1 MLKKLSIR
9 NFAVIDTLD
18 LEPGPGLNIF
28 TGETGAGKSI
38 IISALGFLLG
48 ERSGSDILR
57 PGAASAEVEGEFLA
71 ENLPPKLAER
81 WSVKAGAVRIKRQ
94 ADPKGRTRAAV
105 NGAPA
110 ALAQLSELGGYL
122 VDFHGQ
128 NEHQSLLKPETQ
140 RGLLDRYGRLEK
152 EAKAVEE
159 AWAAARALEDAL
171 SAVSMSEDERAR
183 LLDLYRFQLAEIESA
198 NLKEGE
204 EEELETLW
212 PRLKNSEKLFNLSG
226 DAHALVD
233 DAAGG
238 AEKALEKL
246 KALAAI
252 DPTADA
258 LAARLASAA
267 IELRDL
273 SGELRSYGKGVH
285 SDPGEVDRVLSRLE
299 KFKTL
304 KKKYGADIPA
314 VLAKGAELRSK
325 LGGLEDLTLDRSEL
339 EKKLA
344 AARAGLE
351 KLASSLHDKRVS
363 AAAKLSAEIL
373 REAGGLGFK
382 QVRFSVDAAYDEAA
396 ITSSGGDSVEYLFT
410 ANPGYPLRPLRYT
423 ASGGEM
429 ARIMLALKTAL
440 SRADQ
445 IGAQVFDEVDAGV
458 GAVTGRL
465 VGEKLARLAAD
476 KQIFCIT
483 HLPQVAAFGSAHY
496 FVEKDVKAGV
506 AAASVRLLGA
516 DAREREI
523 ARMLGGKRQS
533 TDLGLKHAR
542 ELLSEARKQP
552 HAHARP

>member
-9 NFAVIDTLD
+9 NFAVIDSLD
-18 LEPGPGLNIF
+18 LEPGAGLNVF

-57 PGAASAEVEGEFLA
+57 PGAASAEVEGEFEA
-71 ENLPPKLAER
+71 DNLPAGAAER
-81 WSVKAGAVRIKRQ
+81 WGIKGNTFKVRRQ

-110 ALAQLSELGGYL
+110 TLAQLSELGGYL

-140 RGLLDRYGRLEK
+140 RDLLDRYGRLEK
-152 EAKAVEE
+152 EVKAVGE
-159 AWAAARALEDAL
+159 AWAAAKSLEEALN
-171 SAVSMSEDERAR
+171 AVSMSEDERAR
-183 LLDLYRFQLAEIESA
+183 LLDLYKFQLNEIESA

-204 EEELETLW
+204 EEELEALW
-212 PRLKNSEKLFNLSG
+212 PRLKNSEKLSTISG
-226 DAHALVD
+226 EAHAGLD
-233 DAAGG
+233 DAAGA
-238 AEKALEKL
+238 AEKALERL

-252 DPTADA
+252 DATADP
-258 LAARLASAA
+258 LAARMNSAV

-273 SGELRSYGKGVH
+273 CGELRSYGKAVH
-285 SDPGEVDRVLSRLE
+285 SDPAEVDRVLSRLE
-299 KFKTL
+299 KFKSL

-314 VLAKGAELRSK
+314 VLARAEELRTKVGS
-325 LGGLEDLTLDRSEL
+325 LDDMSLDRSEI

-344 AARAGLE
+344 AARSKLE
-351 KLASSLHDKRVS
+351 KLASALHDKRE
-363 AAAKLSAEIL
+363 AAAKKLSAEIIK
-373 REAGGLGFK
+373 EAEGLGFK
-382 QVRFSVDAAYDEAA
+382 TVRFSVDCAYDEAA
-396 ITSSGGDSVEYLFT
+396 LASSGGDSVEYLFT

-429 ARIMLALKTAL
+429 ARIMLALKTVL
-440 SRADQ
+440 SRADR

-465 VGEKLARLAAD
+465 VGEKLAKLSRD

-483 HLPQVAAFGSAHY
+483 HLPQVAAFGGRHY

-506 AAASVRLLGA
+506 AAASVRELDPA
-516 DAREREI
+516 AREREI
-523 ARMLGGKRQS
+523 ARMLGGKKQS

-542 ELLSEARKQP
+542 ELLAESRK
-552 HAHARP
+552 

>member
-9 NFAVIDTLD
+9 NFAVIDALD

-48 ERSGSDILR
+48 ERSGADILR

-71 ENLPPKLAER
+71 DNLPPALAER
-81 WSVKAGAVRIKRQ
+81 WAVKGKTLKVRRQ
-94 ADPKGRTRAAV
+94 ADPKGRTRASI

-140 RGLLDRYGRLEK
+140 RDLLDRYGRLEK
-152 EAKAVEE
+152 ETKAVAE
-159 AWAAARALEDAL
+159 AWAAARALEESL
-171 SAVSMSEDERAR
+171 NAVSMSEDERAR
-183 LLDLYRFQLAEIESA
+183 LLDLYKFQLSEIEA
-198 NLKEGE
+198 AHLKPGE
-204 EEELETLW
+204 EEELEALW
-212 PRLKNSEKLFNLSG
+212 PRLKNSEKLFTLSG
-226 DAHALVD
+226 EAHGLAD
-233 DAAGG
+233 DASGA
-238 AEKALEKL
+238 AEKALERL

-252 DPTADA
+252 DPTAEP
-258 LAARLASAA
+258 LVTRMNSAA

-273 SGELRSYGKGVH
+273 TGELRAYGKGVH
-285 SDPGEVDRVLSRLE
+285 SDPGEVDRVLGRLE

-304 KKKYGADIPA
+304 KKKYGVDIPA
-314 VLAKGAELRSK
+314 VLARGEELRAK
-325 LGGLEDLTLDRSEL
+325 ADALDGLTLDRSEL
-339 EKKLA
+339 EQKLA
-344 AARAGLE
+344 AARAKLE
-351 KLASSLHDKRVS
+351 KLALALHDKRE
-363 AAAKLSAEIL
+363 AAAKKLSAEIL
-373 REAGGLGFK
+373 KEAQGLGFK
-382 QVRFSVDAAYDEAA
+382 EVRFAVDAAYDENA
-396 ITSSGGDSVEYLFT
+396 IASFGGDSVEYLFT

-440 SRADQ
+440 SRADR

-483 HLPQVAAFGSAHY
+483 HLPQVAAFGSAHF

-506 AAASVRLLGA
+506 AAAAVRRL
-516 DAREREI
+516 DEPARELEI
-523 ARMLGGKRQS
+523 ARMLGGKKQS

-542 ELLSEARKQP
+542 ELLAESRK
-552 HAHARP
+552 

>member
-1 MLKKLSIR
+1 MLKKLSIK
-9 NFAVIDTLD
+9 NFAVIDALD
-18 LEPGPGLNIF
+18 LEPAAGLNIF

-71 ENLPPKLAER
+71 ENLPAGLTER
-81 WSVKAGAVRIKRQ
+81 WGIKGGAVSIRRQ
-94 ADPKGRTRAAV
+94 ADPKGRTRAAI
-105 NGAPA
+105 NGAA
-110 ALAQLSELGGYL
+110 ATLAQLSEIGGFL

-140 RGLLDRYGRLEK
+140 RDLLDRYGKLEK
-152 EAKAVEE
+152 EVKAVEA
-159 AWAAARALEDAL
+159 AWGAARALEESL
-171 SAVSMSEDERAR
+171 NAVSMSEDERGR
-183 LLDLYRFQLAEIESA
+183 LLDLYRFQLNEIESA

-204 EEELETLW
+204 EEELEALW
-212 PRLKNSEKLFNLSG
+212 PRLKNSEKLFTLSG
-226 DAHALVD
+226 EAHGLVD

-238 AEKALEKL
+238 AEKAVEKL
-246 KALAAI
+246 RALAAI
-252 DPTADA
+252 DPTADP
-258 LAARLASAA
+258 LSARLASAA

-285 SDPGEVDRVLSRLE
+285 SNPSEVDRCLSRLE
-299 KFKTL
+299 KFKSL

-314 VLAKGAELRSK
+314 VLARAAELRVKVNS
-325 LGGLEDLTLDRSEL
+325 LDDLTLDRSEL

-344 AARAGLE
+344 SARGELG
-351 KLASSLHDKRVS
+351 KLALALHGKR
-363 AAAKLSAEIL
+363 AAAAKKLSAEIL
-373 REAGGLGFK
+373 KEAEGLGFK
-382 QVRFSVDAAYDEAA
+382 EVRFTVDAAYDEEA
-396 ITSSGGDSVEYLFT
+396 IASSGGDSVEYLFT

-440 SRADQ
+440 SRADR

-483 HLPQVAAFGSAHY
+483 HLPQVAAFGGAHF
-496 FVEKDVKAGV
+496 FVEKAVKSGV
-506 AAASVRLLGA
+506 SAASVSRLDPA
-516 DAREREI
+516 AREREI
-523 ARMLGGKRQS
+523 ARMLGGKKQS

-542 ELLSEARKQP
+542 ELLAESGK
-552 HAHARP
+552 

>member
-1 MLKKLSIR
+1 VLKKLSIR
-9 NFAVIDTLD
+9 NFAVIDALD

-48 ERSGSDILR
+48 ERSGADILR
-57 PGAASAEVEGEFLA
+57 PGAASAEVEGEFSA
-71 ENLPPKLAER
+71 DNLPPALAER
-81 WSVKAGAVRIKRQ
+81 WAVKGKTLKVRRQ
-94 ADPKGRTRAAV
+94 ADPKGRTRASI

-140 RGLLDRYGRLEK
+140 RDLLDRYGRLEK
-152 EAKAVEE
+152 EAKAVAE
-159 AWAAARALEDAL
+159 AWAAARALEESL
-171 SAVSMSEDERAR
+171 NAVSMSEEERAR
-183 LLDLYRFQLAEIESA
+183 LLDLYKFQLAEIEA
-198 NLKEGE
+198 AHLKPGEEGE
-204 EEELETLW
+204 LEALW
-212 PRLKNSEKLFNLSG
+212 PRLKNSEKLFTLSG
-226 DAHALVD
+226 EAHGLAD

-238 AEKALEKL
+238 AEKALERL
-246 KALAAI
+246 KSLAAI
-252 DPTADA
+252 DPQADPLTA
-258 LAARLASAA
+258 RMASAA

-273 SGELRSYGKGVH
+273 SGELRAYGKGVH
-285 SDPGEVDRVLSRLE
+285 SDPGEVDRVLGRLE

-304 KKKYGADIPA
+304 KKKYGVDIPA
-314 VLAKGAELRSK
+314 VLARAEELRAK
-325 LGGLEDLTLDRSEL
+325 ADALDGLTLDRSEL
-339 EKKLA
+339 EQKLA
-344 AARAGLE
+344 AARAKLE
-351 KLASSLHDKRVS
+351 RLALALHDKRE
-363 AAAKLSAEIL
+363 AAAKKLSAEIL
-373 REAGGLGFK
+373 KEAQGLGFK
-382 QVRFSVDAAYDEAA
+382 EVRFAVDAAYDENA
-396 ITSSGGDSVEYLFT
+396 ISSFGGDSVEYLFT

-440 SRADQ
+440 SRADR

-483 HLPQVAAFGSAHY
+483 HLPQVAAFGSAHF

-506 AAASVRLLGA
+506 AAAAVRRL
-516 DAREREI
+516 DEPARELEI
-523 ARMLGGKRQS
+523 ARMLGGKKQS

-542 ELLSEARKQP
+542 ELLAESRK
-552 HAHARP
+552 

>member
-9 NFAVIDTLD
+9 NFAVIESLD

-57 PGAASAEVEGEFLA
+57 PGAAAAEVEGEFRA
-71 ENLPPKLAER
+71 ENLPPGLLER
-81 WSVKAGAVRIKRQ
+81 WGLKDGAFTIRRQ
-94 ADPKGRTRAAV
+94 ADPRGRTRAAI
-105 NGAPA
+105 NGAA
-110 ALAQLSELGGYL
+110 ATLAQLSEIGSFL

-140 RGLLDRYGRLEK
+140 RDLLDRYGKLEK

-159 AWAAARALEDAL
+159 AWSAARALEESL
-171 SAVSMSEDERAR
+171 NAVSMSEDERGR
-183 LLDLYRFQLAEIESA
+183 LLDLYRFQLAEIEAA

-204 EEELETLW
+204 EEELEALW
-212 PRLKNSEKLFNLSG
+212 PRLKNSEKLFSLSG
-226 DAHALVD
+226 DAHGFLD
-233 DAAGG
+233 DAAGNS
-238 AEKALEKL
+238 EKALEKL
-246 KALAAI
+246 KALSAI
-252 DPTADA
+252 DPTAEP
-258 LAARLASAA
+258 LTARLAAAA

-273 SGELRSYGKGVH
+273 SGELRAYGKGVH
-285 SDPGEVDRVLSRLE
+285 SNPGEVDRCLSRLE
-299 KFKTL
+299 KFKSL

-314 VLAKGAELRSK
+314 VLAKAEELRKK
-325 LGGLEDLTLDRSEL
+325 LNGLEDLTLDRSEL

-344 AARAGLE
+344 AARGKLE
-351 KLASSLHDKRVS
+351 KLALALHDRRL
-363 AAAKLSAEIL
+363 AAAKKLSAEIL
-373 REAGGLGFK
+373 KEAEGLGFK
-382 QVRFSVDAAYDEAA
+382 EVRFSVDAAYDEAA
-396 ITSSGGDSVEYLFT
+396 IASSGGDSVEYLFT

-440 SRADQ
+440 SRADR

-458 GAVTGRL
+458 GSVTGRL
-465 VGEKLARLAAD
+465 VGEKLARLAAQ

-483 HLPQVAAFGSAHY
+483 HLPQVAAFGTAHY

-506 AAASVRLLGA
+506 AAASVRLLDA
-516 DAREREI
+516 PAREKEI
-523 ARMLGGKRQS
+523 ARMLGGKKQS

-542 ELLSEARKQP
+542 ELLAEAGK
-552 HAHARP
+552 

>member
-9 NFAVIDTLD
+9 NFAVIEALE
-18 LEPGPGLNIF
+18 LEPAPGLNIF

-57 PGAASAEVEGEFLA
+57 PGAASAEVEGDFLA
-71 ENLPPKLAER
+71 GNLPAGLSGR
-81 WSVKAGAVRIKRQ
+81 WAVKNGAVTIRRQ
-94 ADPKGRTRAAV
+94 ADPKGRTKASI
-105 NGAPA
+105 NGASA
-110 ALAQLSELGGYL
+110 TLAQLSEIGGFL

-140 RGLLDRYGRLEK
+140 RDLLDRYGKLEK
-152 EAKAVEE
+152 EVSSVFE
-159 AWAAARALEDAL
+159 AWQAAHSLEESL
-171 SAVSMSEDERAR
+171 NAVSMSEDERAR
-183 LLDLYRFQLAEIESA
+183 LLDLYRFQLNEIEAA

-204 EEELETLW
+204 EEELEALW
-212 PRLKNSEKLFNLSG
+212 PRLKNSEKLFTLSG
-226 DAHALVD
+226 EAHSLVE

-238 AEKALEKL
+238 AEKAVEKL

-252 DPTADA
+252 DPTAEP
-258 LAARLASAA
+258 LSARLASAA
-267 IELRDL
+267 LELRDL

-285 SDPGEVDRVLSRLE
+285 SNPAEVDRCLSRLE

-314 VLAKGAELRSK
+314 VLSKAAELRAKVNS
-325 LGGLEDLTLDRSEL
+325 LDDLTLDRSEL

-344 AARAGLE
+344 AARARLE
-351 KLASSLHDKRVS
+351 KVALALHEKRLD
-363 AAAKLSAEIL
+363 AAKKLSAEIL
-373 REAGGLGFK
+373 KEAQGLGFK
-382 QVRFSVDAAYDEAA
+382 EVRFSVDAAYDEGT

-440 SRADQ
+440 SRADH

-465 VGEKLARLAAD
+465 VGEKLARLASD

-483 HLPQVAAFGSAHY
+483 HLPQVAAFGGAHF
-496 FVEKDVKAGV
+496 FVEKAVKNGV
-506 AAASVRLLGA
+506 SAAAVNLL
-516 DAREREI
+516 DPSAREREI
-523 ARMLGGKRQS
+523 ARMLGGKKQS
-533 TDLGLKHAR
+533 SELGLKHAK
-542 ELLSEARKQP
+542 ELLQESQK
-552 HAHARP
+552 

>member
-9 NFAVIDTLD
+9 NFAVIEALE

-57 PGAASAEVEGEFLA
+57 PGAAAAEVEGAFLA
-71 ENLPPKLAER
+71 DNLPLPLAER
-81 WSVKAGAVRIKRQ
+81 WAVKAGGVTIRRQ
-94 ADPKGRTRAAV
+94 ADAKGRTKAAI
-105 NGAPA
+105 NGAA
-110 ALAQLSELGGYL
+110 ATLAQLSEIGGFL

-140 RGLLDRYGRLEK
+140 RDLLDRYGKLEK
-152 EAKAVEE
+152 ECRAVSESWQE
-159 AWAAARALEDAL
+159 TRALEERL
-171 SAVSMSEDERAR
+171 NAVSMSEDERAR
-183 LLDLYRFQLAEIESA
+183 LLDLYRFQLSEIESA

-204 EEELETLW
+204 EEELEALW
-212 PRLKNSEKLFNLSG
+212 PRLKNSEKLFSLSG
-226 DAHALVD
+226 ETHALVD
-233 DAAGG
+233 GAAGN
-238 AEKALEKL
+238 AEKGVEKL

-252 DPTADA
+252 DPSAEP

-273 SGELRSYGKGVH
+273 SGEMRAYGKGVH
-285 SDPGEVDRVLSRLE
+285 SNPGEIDRCLSRLD
-299 KFKTL
+299 KFKSL

-314 VLAKGAELRSK
+314 VLAKAEELRSK
-325 LGGLEDLTLDRSEL
+325 LNGLEDLTLDRSEL

-344 AARAGLE
+344 AARGKLE
-351 KLASSLHDKRVS
+351 KLALALHEKRE
-363 AAAKLSAEIL
+363 AAAKKLSAEIL
-373 REAGGLGFK
+373 KEAQGLGFK
-382 QVRFSVDAAYDEAA
+382 EVRFSVDAAYDEAA
-396 ITSSGGDSVEYLFT
+396 IASCGGDSVEYLFT

-440 SRADQ
+440 SRADR

-465 VGEKLARLAAD
+465 VGEKLARLASD

-483 HLPQVAAFGSAHY
+483 HLPQVAAFGAAHY
-496 FVEKDVKAGV
+496 FVEKAVKNGV
-506 AAASVRLLGA
+506 SAAAVSLL
-516 DAREREI
+516 DPSAREREI
-523 ARMLGGKRQS
+523 ARMLGGKKQS
-533 TDLGLKHAR
+533 TDLGLRHAK
-542 ELLSEARKQP
+542 ELLAESGK
-552 HAHARP
+552 

>member
-9 NFAVIDTLD
+9 NFAVIEALD

-48 ERSGSDILR
+48 ERSGADILR
-57 PGAASAEVEGEFLA
+57 PGAASAEVEGEFSA
-71 ENLPPKLAER
+71 DNLPPALAER
-81 WSVKAGAVRIKRQ
+81 WAVKGKTLKVRRQ
-94 ADPKGRTRAAV
+94 ADPKGRTRASI

-140 RGLLDRYGRLEK
+140 RDLLDRYGRLEK
-152 EAKAVEE
+152 EAKTVAE
-159 AWAAARALEDAL
+159 AWAAARALEESL
-171 SAVSMSEDERAR
+171 NAVSMSEDERAR
-183 LLDLYRFQLAEIESA
+183 LLDLYKFQLAEIEA
-198 NLKEGE
+198 AGLKPGE
-204 EEELETLW
+204 EEELEALW
-212 PRLKNSEKLFNLSG
+212 PRLKNSEKLFTLSG
-226 DAHALVD
+226 EAHGLVD

-238 AEKALEKL
+238 AEKALERL
-246 KALAAI
+246 KSLAGI
-252 DPTADA
+252 DPQADPLTA
-258 LAARLASAA
+258 RMASAA

-285 SDPGEVDRVLSRLE
+285 CEPGEVDRVLGRLE

-304 KKKYGADIPA
+304 KKKYGVDIPA
-314 VLAKGAELRSK
+314 VLARADELRAK
-325 LGGLEDLTLDRSEL
+325 ADALDGLTLDRSEL
-339 EKKLA
+339 EQKLA
-344 AARAGLE
+344 AARAKLE
-351 KLASSLHDKRVS
+351 KLALALHERRE
-363 AAAKLSAEIL
+363 AAAKKLSAEIL
-373 REAGGLGFK
+373 KEAQGLGFK
-382 QVRFSVDAAYDEAA
+382 EVRFAVDAAYDENA
-396 ITSSGGDSVEYLFT
+396 IASFGGDSVEYLFT

-440 SRADQ
+440 SRADR

-483 HLPQVAAFGSAHY
+483 HLPQVAAFGSAHF
-496 FVEKDVKAGV
+496 FVEKDVRAGV
-506 AAASVRLLGA
+506 AAAAVRRL
-516 DAREREI
+516 DEPARELEI
-523 ARMLGGKRQS
+523 ARMLGGKKQS

-542 ELLSEARKQP
+542 ELLAESRK
-552 HAHARP
+552 

>member
-1 MLKKLSIR
+1 MLKKLSIK
-9 NFAVIDTLD
+9 NFAVIDALD

-48 ERSGSDILR
+48 ERSGADILR

-71 ENLPPKLAER
+71 DNLPPALAER
-81 WSVKAGAVRIKRQ
+81 WAVKSKTLKVRRQ
-94 ADPKGRTRAAV
+94 ADPKGRTRASI

-110 ALAQLSELGGYL
+110 ALAQLSEIGGYL

-140 RGLLDRYGRLEK
+140 RDLLDRYGRLEK
-152 EAKAVEE
+152 EVRAVAE
-159 AWAAARALEDAL
+159 AWAAARALEESL
-171 SAVSMSEDERAR
+171 NAVSMSEDERAR
-183 LLDLYRFQLAEIESA
+183 LLDLYKFQLSEIEA
-198 NLKEGE
+198 AGLKPGE
-204 EEELETLW
+204 EEELEALW
-212 PRLKNSEKLFNLSG
+212 PRLKNSEKLFTLSG
-226 DAHALVD
+226 EAHALAD
-233 DAAGG
+233 DASGA
-238 AEKALEKL
+238 AEKALERL

-252 DPTADA
+252 DPTAEP
-258 LAARLASAA
+258 LVTRMNSAA

-273 SGELRSYGKGVH
+273 TGELRAK
-285 SDPGEVDRVLSRLE
+285 
-299 KFKTL
+299 
-304 KKKYGADIPA
+304 ADA
-314 VLAKGAELRSK
+314 LDG
-325 LGGLEDLTLDRSEL
+325 LTLDRSEL
-339 EKKLA
+339 EQKLA
-344 AARAGLE
+344 AARAKLE
-351 KLASSLHDKRVS
+351 KLALALHDRRE
-363 AAAKLSAEIL
+363 AAAKKLSAEIL
-373 REAGGLGFK
+373 KEAQGLGFK
-382 QVRFSVDAAYDEAA
+382 EVRFAVDAAYDENA
-396 ITSSGGDSVEYLFT
+396 IASFGGDSVEYLFT

-440 SRADQ
+440 SKADH

-483 HLPQVAAFGSAHY
+483 HLPQVAAFGSAHF

-506 AAASVRLLGA
+506 AAAAVRRL
-516 DAREREI
+516 DEPARELEI
-523 ARMLGGKRQS
+523 ARMLGGKKQS

-542 ELLSEARKQP
+542 ELLAESRK
-552 HAHARP
+552 

>member
-9 NFAVIDTLD
+9 NFAVIEALE
-18 LEPGPGLNIF
+18 LEPTPGLNVF

-57 PGAASAEVEGEFLA
+57 PGAASAEVEGEFLV
-71 ENLPPKLAER
+71 ENLPAGLEQR
-81 WSVKAGAVRIKRQ
+81 WTVKSGAVTVRRQ
-94 ADPKGRTRAAV
+94 ADPKGRTRAAI
-105 NGAPA
+105 NGAA
-110 ALAQLSELGGYL
+110 ATLAQLSEIGGFL

-140 RGLLDRYGRLEK
+140 RDLLDRYGKLEK
-152 EAKAVEE
+152 DVKSVLE
-159 AWAAARALEDAL
+159 AWQAAHGLEESL
-171 SAVSMSEDERAR
+171 NAVSMSEDERAR
-183 LLDLYRFQLAEIESA
+183 LLDLYRFQLNEIEAA

-204 EEELETLW
+204 EEELEALW
-212 PRLKNSEKLFNLSG
+212 PRLKNSEKLFTLSG
-226 DAHALVD
+226 EAHSLVD

-238 AEKALEKL
+238 AEKAAGKL

-252 DPTADA
+252 DPTADP
-258 LAARLASAA
+258 LSARLASAA

-285 SDPGEVDRVLSRLE
+285 SNPAEVDRCLSRLE

-314 VLAKGAELRSK
+314 VLAKAAELRAKVSS
-325 LGGLEDLTLDRSEL
+325 LDDLTLDRSEL

-344 AARAGLE
+344 AARSKLE
-351 KLASSLHDKRVS
+351 KAALALHEKRL
-363 AAAKLSAEIL
+363 AAAKKLSAEIL
-373 REAGGLGFK
+373 KEAQGLGFRE
-382 QVRFSVDAAYDEAA
+382 VRFSVDAAYDEAA
-396 ITSSGGDSVEYLFT
+396 IAASGGDSVEYLFT

-423 ASGGEM
+423 ASGGEL

-440 SRADQ
+440 SRADR

-483 HLPQVAAFGSAHY
+483 HLPQVAAFGGAHF
-496 FVEKDVKAGV
+496 FVEKTVKNGVSV
-506 AAASVRLLGA
+506 AAVSRLDPA
-516 DAREREI
+516 AREREI
-523 ARMLGGKRQS
+523 ARLLGGKKQS
-533 TDLGLKHAR
+533 SELGLKHAK
-542 ELLSEARKQP
+542 ELLQESRE
-552 HAHARP
+552 

>member
-9 NFAVIDTLD
+9 NFAVIDALD

-48 ERSGSDILR
+48 ERSGADILR
-57 PGAASAEVEGEFLA
+57 PGAASAEVEGEFSA
-71 ENLPPKLAER
+71 DNLPPALAER
-81 WSVKAGAVRIKRQ
+81 WAVKGKTLKVRRQ
-94 ADPKGRTRAAV
+94 ADPKGRTRASI

-140 RGLLDRYGRLEK
+140 RDLLDRYGRLEK
-152 EAKAVEE
+152 EAKAVAE
-159 AWAAARALEDAL
+159 AWAAARALEESL
-171 SAVSMSEDERAR
+171 NAVSMSEEERAR
-183 LLDLYRFQLAEIESA
+183 LLDLYKFQLAEIEA
-198 NLKEGE
+198 AHLKPGE
-204 EEELETLW
+204 EEELEALW
-212 PRLKNSEKLFNLSG
+212 PRLKNSEKLFTLSG
-226 DAHALVD
+226 EAHSLVD

-238 AEKALEKL
+238 AEKALERL
-246 KALAAI
+246 KSLAAI
-252 DPTADA
+252 DPQADPLTA
-258 LAARLASAA
+258 RIASAA

-273 SGELRSYGKGVH
+273 SGELRAYGKGVH
-285 SDPGEVDRVLSRLE
+285 SDPGEVDRVLGRLE

-304 KKKYGADIPA
+304 KKKYGVDIPA
-314 VLAKGAELRSK
+314 VLARAEELRAK
-325 LGGLEDLTLDRSEL
+325 ADALDGLTLDRSEL
-339 EKKLA
+339 EQKLA
-344 AARAGLE
+344 AARAKLE
-351 KLASSLHDKRVS
+351 KLAVALHDRRE
-363 AAAKLSAEIL
+363 AAAKKLSAEIL
-373 REAGGLGFK
+373 KEAQGLGFK
-382 QVRFSVDAAYDEAA
+382 EVRFAVDAAYDENA
-396 ITSSGGDSVEYLFT
+396 IASFGGDSVEYLFT

-440 SRADQ
+440 SRADR

-483 HLPQVAAFGSAHY
+483 HLPQVAAFGSAHF

-506 AAASVRLLGA
+506 AAAAVRRL
-516 DAREREI
+516 DEPARELEI
-523 ARMLGGKRQS
+523 ARMLGGKKQS

-542 ELLSEARKQP
+542 ELLAESRK
-552 HAHARP
+552 

>member
-1 MLKKLSIR
+1 VLKKLSIR
-9 NFAVIDTLD
+9 NFAVIDALD

-48 ERSGSDILR
+48 ERSGADILR
-57 PGAASAEVEGEFLA
+57 PGAASAEVEGEFSA
-71 ENLPPKLAER
+71 DNLPPALAER
-81 WSVKAGAVRIKRQ
+81 WAVKGKTLKVRRQ
-94 ADPKGRTRAAV
+94 ADPKGRTRASI

-140 RGLLDRYGRLEK
+140 RDLLDRYGRLEK
-152 EAKAVEE
+152 EAKAVAE
-159 AWAAARALEDAL
+159 AWAAARALEESL
-171 SAVSMSEDERAR
+171 NAVSMSEEERAR
-183 LLDLYRFQLAEIESA
+183 LLDLYKFQLAEIEA
-198 NLKEGE
+198 AHLKPGE
-204 EEELETLW
+204 EEELEALW
-212 PRLKNSEKLFNLSG
+212 PRLKNSEKLFTLSG
-226 DAHALVD
+226 EAHGLAD

-238 AEKALEKL
+238 AEKALERL
-246 KALAAI
+246 KSLAAI
-252 DPTADA
+252 DPQADPLTA
-258 LAARLASAA
+258 RMASAA

-273 SGELRSYGKGVH
+273 SGELRAYGKGVH
-285 SDPGEVDRVLSRLE
+285 SDPGEVDRVLGRLE

-304 KKKYGADIPA
+304 KKKYGVDIPA
-314 VLAKGAELRSK
+314 VLARAEELRAK
-325 LGGLEDLTLDRSEL
+325 ADALDGLTLDRSEL
-339 EKKLA
+339 EQKLA
-344 AARAGLE
+344 AARAKLE
-351 KLASSLHDKRVS
+351 RLALALHDKRE
-363 AAAKLSAEIL
+363 AAAKKLSAEIL
-373 REAGGLGFK
+373 KEAQGLGFK
-382 QVRFSVDAAYDEAA
+382 EVRFAVDAAYDENA
-396 ITSSGGDSVEYLFT
+396 ISSFGGDSVEYLFT

-440 SRADQ
+440 SRADR

-483 HLPQVAAFGSAHY
+483 HLPQVAAFGSAHF

-506 AAASVRLLGA
+506 AAAAVRRL
-516 DAREREI
+516 DEPARELEI
-523 ARMLGGKRQS
+523 ARMLGGKKQS

-542 ELLSEARKQP
+542 ELLAESRK
-552 HAHARP
+552 

>member
-9 NFAVIDTLD
+9 NFAVIEALE
-18 LEPGPGLNIF
+18 LEPAPGLNIF

-57 PGAASAEVEGEFLA
+57 PGAASAEVEGDFLA
-71 ENLPPKLAER
+71 GNLPAGLTER
-81 WSVKAGAVRIKRQ
+81 WAVKSGSVTIRRQ
-94 ADPKGRTRAAV
+94 ADPKGRTKASI
-105 NGAPA
+105 NGAA
-110 ALAQLSELGGYL
+110 ATLAQLSELGGFL

-140 RGLLDRYGRLEK
+140 RDLLDRYGKLEK
-152 EAKAVEE
+152 EVKSVLE
-159 AWAAARALEDAL
+159 AWQAAHSLEESL
-171 SAVSMSEDERAR
+171 NAVSMSEDERAR
-183 LLDLYRFQLAEIESA
+183 LLDLYRFQLNEIEAA

-204 EEELETLW
+204 EEELEALW
-212 PRLKNSEKLFNLSG
+212 PRLKNSEKLFTLSG
-226 DAHALVD
+226 EAHSLVE

-238 AEKALEKL
+238 AEKAVEKL

-252 DPTADA
+252 DPTAEP
-258 LAARLASAA
+258 LSARLASAA
-267 IELRDL
+267 LELRDL

-285 SDPGEVDRVLSRLE
+285 SNPAEVDRCLSRLE

-314 VLAKGAELRSK
+314 VLSKAAELRAKVNS
-325 LGGLEDLTLDRSEL
+325 LDDLTLDRSEL

-344 AARAGLE
+344 AARAWLE
-351 KLASSLHDKRVS
+351 KAALALHEKRQ
-363 AAAKLSAEIL
+363 AAAKKLSAEIL
-373 REAGGLGFK
+373 KEAQGLGFK
-382 QVRFSVDAAYDEAA
+382 EVRFSVDAAYDEGT

-440 SRADQ
+440 SRADH

-465 VGEKLARLAAD
+465 VGEKLARLASD

-483 HLPQVAAFGSAHY
+483 HLPQVAAFGGAHF
-496 FVEKDVKAGV
+496 FVEKAVKNGV
-506 AAASVRLLGA
+506 SAAAVNLL
-516 DAREREI
+516 DPSAREREI
-523 ARMLGGKRQS
+523 ARMLGGKKQS
-533 TDLGLKHAR
+533 SELGLKHAK
-542 ELLSEARKQP
+542 ELLQESQK
-552 HAHARP
+552 

>member
-1 MLKKLSIR
+1 MLKKLTIR
-9 NFAVIDTLD
+9 NFAVIEGLD

-57 PGAASAEVEGEFLA
+57 PGAPSAEVEGEFTA
-71 ENLPPKLAER
+71 ENVPAALAAR
-81 WSVKAGAVRIKRQ
+81 WNIAGKNFKVRRQ
-94 ADPKGRTRAAV
+94 ADPKGRTRAAI

-140 RGLLDRYGRLEK
+140 RDLLDRYGRLEK
-152 EAKAVEE
+152 EAAAVAG
-159 AWAAARALEDAL
+159 AWAAARALEEGL

-183 LLDLYRFQLAEIESA
+183 LLDLYKFQLNEIESA
-198 NLKEGE
+198 RLKPGE
-204 EEELETLW
+204 EEELEALW
-212 PRLKNSEKLFNLSG
+212 PRLKNSEKLHTLSG

-238 AEKALEKL
+238 SEKAVERL

-252 DPTADA
+252 DPAA
-258 LAARLASAA
+258 EPLVARLNSAA

-273 SGELRSYGKGVH
+273 SGELRAYGKSAH
-285 SDPGEVDRVLSRLE
+285 SDPGEVDRVLGRLE

-304 KKKYGADIPA
+304 KKKYGVDIPA
-314 VLAKGAELRSK
+314 VLAKGEELRAK
-325 LGGLEDLTLDRSEL
+325 ADALDGLTLDRSEL

-344 AARAGLE
+344 AARAKLE
-351 KLASSLHDKRVS
+351 KLALALHGRRE
-363 AAAKLSAEIL
+363 AAAKNLSAEIL
-373 REAGGLGFK
+373 KEAQGLGFK
-382 QVRFSVDAAYDEAA
+382 EVRFAVDAAYDEGA
-396 ITSSGGDSVEYLFT
+396 ICSFGGDSVEYLFS

-440 SRADQ
+440 SRADR

-483 HLPQVAAFGSAHY
+483 HLPQVAAFGADHF

-506 AAASVRLLGA
+506 AAAAVRRLDKA
-516 DAREREI
+516 ARETEI
-523 ARMLGGKRQS
+523 ARMLGGKKQS

-542 ELLSEARKQP
+542 ELLAESR
-552 HAHARP
+552 

>member
-1 MLKKLSIR
+1 VLKKLSIK
-9 NFAVIDTLD
+9 NFAVIDRLD

-57 PGAASAEVEGEFLA
+57 PGAETAEVEGEFLA

-81 WSVKAGAVRIKRQ
+81 WGVKGGLVKIRRQ
-94 ADPKGRTRAAV
+94 ADPRGRTRAAV
-105 NGAPA
+105 NGAAA

-140 RGLLDRYGRLEK
+140 RDLLDRYGKLEK
-152 EAKAVEE
+152 EAKGVEE
-159 AWAAARALEDAL
+159 AWAAARALEESL
-171 SAVSMSEDERAR
+171 NAVSMSEDERGR
-183 LLDLYRFQLAEIESA
+183 LLDLYRFQLGEIESA

-204 EEELETLW
+204 EEELEALW
-212 PRLKNSEKLFNLSG
+212 PRLKNSEKLFTLSG
-226 DAHALVD
+226 DAHGLVD
-233 DAAGG
+233 DAAGN
-238 AEKALEKL
+238 AEKAVERL
-246 KALAAI
+246 KSLAAI
-252 DPTADA
+252 DPQAEP
-258 LAARLASAA
+258 LAARLAAAA

-273 SGELRSYGKGVH
+273 SGELRAYGKGVH
-285 SDPGEVDRVLSRLE
+285 SDPGEVDRCLSRLE

-304 KKKYGADIPA
+304 KKKYGTDIPA
-314 VLAKGAELRSK
+314 VLAKAEELRLK
-325 LGGLEDLTLDRSEL
+325 LNGLEDLTLDRSEL

-344 AARAGLE
+344 AARAKLE
-351 KLASSLHDKRVS
+351 KLALALHDRRE
-363 AAAKLSAEIL
+363 AAAKKLSAEIL
-373 REAGGLGFK
+373 KEAQGLGFK
-382 QVRFSVDAAYDEAA
+382 EVRFAVDAAYDENA
-396 ITSSGGDSVEYLFT
+396 ISSFGGDSVEYLFT

-440 SRADQ
+440 SKADH
-445 IGAQVFDEVDAGV
+445 IGVQVFDEVDAGV

-465 VGEKLARLAAD
+465 VGEKLARLAAG

-483 HLPQVAAFGSAHY
+483 HLPQVAAFGSAHF
-496 FVEKDVKAGV
+496 FVEKDVRAGV
-506 AAASVRLLGA
+506 AAAAVRRL
-516 DAREREI
+516 DEPAREAEI
-523 ARMLGGKRQS
+523 ARMLGGKKQS

-542 ELLSEARKQP
+542 ELLAESGK
-552 HAHARP
+552 

>member
-9 NFAVIDTLD
+9 NFAVIDSLD
-18 LEPGPGLNIF
+18 LEPAEGLNIF

-48 ERSGSDILR
+48 ERSGTDILR
-57 PGAASAEVEGEFLA
+57 PGAASAEVEGEFSA
-71 ENLPPKLAER
+71 GNLPEKLAER
-81 WSVKAGAVRIKRQ
+81 WAVKGGSLRIRRQ
-94 ADPKGRTRAAV
+94 ADPRGRTRAAI
-105 NGAPA
+105 NGAA
-110 ALAQLSELGGYL
+110 ATLAQLSEVGGYL

-140 RGLLDRYGRLEK
+140 RDLLDRYGRLEK
-152 EAKAVEE
+152 EARAVAE
-159 AWAAARALEDAL
+159 AWAAARSLEDAL
-171 SAVSMSEDERAR
+171 NAVSMSEAERER
-183 LLDLYRFQLAEIESA
+183 LLDLYKFQLAEIESA
-198 NLKEGE
+198 NVKEGE
-204 EEELETLW
+204 EEELEALW
-212 PRLKNSEKLFNLSG
+212 PRLKNSEKLFSLSG

-233 DAAGG
+233 AAAGG

-252 DPTADA
+252 DPVANP
-258 LAARLASAA
+258 LAARLAAA
-267 IELRDL
+267 ALELRDL
-273 SGELRSYGKGVH
+273 SGEMRSYGKGVH
-285 SDPGEVDRVLSRLE
+285 CDPSEVDRVLSRLE
-299 KFKTL
+299 KFKAL

-314 VLAKGAELRSK
+314 VLARAEELRLK
-325 LGGLEDLTLDRSEL
+325 VNGLEDLTLDRSEL
-339 EKKLA
+339 EKKLS
-344 AARAGLE
+344 AARARLE
-351 KLASSLHDKRVS
+351 KLASALHDKR
-363 AAAKLSAEIL
+363 AAAAKKLSAEIL
-373 REAGGLGFK
+373 KEAEGLGFRE
-382 QVRFSVDAAYDEAA
+382 VRFSVDCAYDENA
-396 ITSSGGDSVEYLFT
+396 ITSAGGDSLEYLFT

-440 SRADQ
+440 SKADH

-483 HLPQVAAFGSAHY
+483 HLPQVAAFGSAHF

-506 AAASVRLLGA
+506 AAAAVRRLDA
-516 DAREREI
+516 AAREREI
-523 ARMLGGKRQS
+523 ARMLGGKKQS

-542 ELLSEARKQP
+542 ELLAESGK
-552 HAHARP
+552 

>member
-1 MLKKLSIR
+1 MLKKLSIK
-9 NFAVIDTLD
+9 NFAVIESLE
-18 LEPGPGLNIF
+18 LEPVPGLNIF

-57 PGAASAEVEGEFLA
+57 PGAASAEVEGEFQV
-71 ENLPPKLAER
+71 ENLPARIEER
-81 WSVKAGAVRIKRQ
+81 WSVKGGRVAVRRQ
-94 ADPKGRTRAAV
+94 ADAKGRTKAAI
-105 NGAPA
+105 NGAA
-110 ALAQLSELGGYL
+110 ATLAQLSELGGFL

-140 RGLLDRYGRLEK
+140 RDLLDRYGKLEK
-152 EAKAVEE
+152 EVKAVLE
-159 AWAAARALEDAL
+159 AWQAAHSLEESL
-171 SAVSMSEDERAR
+171 NAVSMSEDERAR
-183 LLDLYRFQLAEIESA
+183 LLDLYRFQLNEIESA

-204 EEELETLW
+204 EEELEALW
-212 PRLKNSEKLFNLSG
+212 PRLKNSEKLFALSG
-226 DAHALVD
+226 ETHALVD
-233 DAAGG
+233 DSAGNT
-238 AEKALEKL
+238 EKALEKI
-246 KALAAI
+246 KALSAI
-252 DPTADA
+252 DPSAEHLTG
-258 LAARLASAA
+258 RLASAA
-267 IELRDL
+267 LELRDL

-285 SDPGEVDRVLSRLE
+285 SNPAEVDRCLSRLE

-314 VLAKGAELRSK
+314 VLAKAAELRGKVNS
-325 LGGLEDLTLDRSEL
+325 LDDLTLDRSEL

-344 AARAGLE
+344 AARGKLE
-351 KLASSLHDKRVS
+351 KAALALHEKRL
-363 AAAKLSAEIL
+363 AAAKKLSAEIL
-373 REAGGLGFK
+373 KEAQGLGFK
-382 QVRFSVDAAYDEAA
+382 EVRFSVDAAYDEEA

-440 SRADQ
+440 SRADR

-483 HLPQVAAFGSAHY
+483 HLPQVAAFGSAHF
-496 FVEKDVKAGV
+496 FVEKDVKNGV
-506 AAASVRLLGA
+506 SAAAVNLLDPA
-516 DAREREI
+516 AREREI
-523 ARMLGGKRQS
+523 ARMLGGKKQS
-533 TDLGLKHAR
+533 SELGLKHAR
-542 ELLSEARKQP
+542 ELLQESQK
-552 HAHARP
+552 